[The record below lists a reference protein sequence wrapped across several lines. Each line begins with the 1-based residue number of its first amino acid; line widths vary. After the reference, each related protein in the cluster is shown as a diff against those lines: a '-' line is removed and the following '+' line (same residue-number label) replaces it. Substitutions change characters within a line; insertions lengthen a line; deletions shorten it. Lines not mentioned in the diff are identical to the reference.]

1 MMKQRK
7 KVIIESEENDN
18 FKRKAEY
25 SKKNKLNR
33 RIEKGKR

>member
-18 FKRKAEY
+18 FKRKAEN
-25 SKKNKLNR
+25 SKKSKLNR
-33 RIEKGKR
+33 RIKKGKR